1 MQGKI
6 VWPYGDGRIKD
17 WGKKKSMEASDDVS
31 LINKHSGTT
40 ETQKWKYCA
49 LQSLPFLNPRHFHSM
64 AVNVIKW
71 APIRIF
77 AVSEVEAATGATI
90 RTKKVVVEKGQVG
103 EGKVLLLLLTMVM
116 EGEEKVVVIVVA
128 VLLSSKRSSSSTSR
142 SKSFCKF
149 LFCHTLWHLPVLF
162 SRNVHKFIF

>member
-1 MQGKI
+1 
-6 VWPYGDGRIKD
+6 
-17 WGKKKSMEASDDVS
+17 
-31 LINKHSGTT
+31 
-40 ETQKWKYCA
+40 
-49 LQSLPFLNPRHFHSM
+49 
-64 AVNVIKW
+64 
-71 APIRIF
+71 
-77 AVSEVEAATGATI
+77 VSEVEAATGATI

-149 LFCHTLWHLPVLF
+149 LFCHTL
-162 SRNVHKFIF
+162 